1 MKILA
6 IRLCNIAA
14 LAGEQCLDF
23 TQPPLADAPLFAL
36 VGPTGSGKSSVLDAL
51 CLALYGTTP
60 RLQRASHKGR
70 MPQDDITFK
79 DPRNLLRRGAAQ
91 GYAEVDFIGVDDQ
104 AYRARWSV
112 RRARHQASG
121 RLQAAE
127 QSLTRLSDHTL
138 LTQQSNE
145 FKNQLPTYL
154 GLTYEQFSRAVL
166 LAQSEFSA
174 FIQAEDAERSALLE
188 RLTGTELYSRIGQ
201 LAFAQARDAQQ
212 AVKEIEQRLGHQT
225 PLDADTR
232 AALDQHLTEV
242 NAQLAQ
248 LKQQRQALQQAF
260 TWQQQAQQ
268 LNTEK
273 AQRLNALHTAQK
285 DQDQIAPLA
294 QRLQALDQAADI
306 LPQHREHQQLCAQT
320 PALITEQTEQQNII
334 AQYQEAQAQQQQTLT
349 QTEAECQ
356 QAEQALNEA
365 QPKIDAAQHCDYQL
379 TSLTEQHQE
388 LRQRWAQE
396 QAQQAQR
403 WQSLESLCHELGL
416 TTDLEALPDT
426 LAQAI
431 TQLDEQLDST
441 QVNPAY
447 IDFEHPDFEHR
458 DSEHRDSEHAPLRQ
472 VSLDLPLDEETLRT
486 YEQQLETLTPSLQ
499 QAQQLA
505 ELDQQSQALQAQLK
519 QLYQQ
524 LQEDQANEQ
533 QAQERYA
540 QAKPILER
548 QRRLRQ
554 DHIIEL
560 RTQLTPGEPCSV
572 CGSLEHPW
580 ADPER
585 LEAAL
590 TQLDA
595 DVERQQLD
603 ELSAEVERCHTQ
615 RLRSESHLN
624 SVETQ
629 DQQLATRRQSLSQ
642 TWQYQ
647 LPRHCQGARQADDPV
662 QWLTTQQQRLRN
674 QRDQLRQLLEVQR
687 AQQQQRLK
695 LQTHRQHLAQVQ
707 TQLTQYQ
714 EQEQACQALQKRL
727 EQNRENQTNLNTQ
740 RQTLLGEYDTVSQWQ
755 HQLQQRRNA
764 AQTQWREAEKALQ
777 DTQLTLTRLES
788 NHQHL
793 TERLSQQQDRIAELN
808 NACQTWLAQHPDV
821 TSADLDRLLLDM
833 PQAEQWRQQWQAAQ
847 TQTQQAQARLDDAQ
861 ERWAQHQANA
871 PVAADQTDLTQQ
883 LSDIDHQVE
892 TLDEQRLQ
900 DYSQI
905 QQDDQ
910 QRAAQKQLSEALNQ
924 ARQTYHRWQRLN
936 EVIGDREG
944 KTFRT
949 MAQSVSLELLLAHA
963 NQQLQHLARR
973 YRLQRGSTPMSLLVL
988 DTEMGD
994 EVRSVHS
1001 LSGGETF
1008 LVSLALALG
1017 LAGMASGHLRIESLF
1032 IDEGFGSLDPQSL
1045 QLAMDALDGLQAQG
1059 RKVGVISH
1067 VQEMHERMPVQIQV
1081 ERQGNGASRLV
1092 VLDE

>member
-60 RLQRASHKGR
+60 RLQRASQKGR
-70 MPQDDITFK
+70 LPQDDITFK
-79 DPRNLLRRGAAQ
+79 DPRNLLRRGTAH
-91 GYAEVDFIGVDDQ
+91 GYAEVDFVGVDDQ

-112 RRARHQASG
+112 RRARQKASG
-121 RLQAAE
+121 RLQAPE
-127 QSLTRLSDHTL
+127 QSLIRLSDHTL
-138 LTQQSNE
+138 LTQQANE

-212 AVKEIEQRLGHQT
+212 AVKEIEQQLGHQA
-225 PLDADTR
+225 PLAADTR
-232 AALDQHLTEV
+232 AALDQHLAEV
-242 NAQLAQ
+242 TTQLAQ
-248 LKQQRQALQQAF
+248 LKQQRQTLQQAL
-260 TWQQQAQQ
+260 TWQQQTQQ
-268 LNTEK
+268 LNTEQ
-273 AQRLNALHTAQK
+273 AQRLEALQAAQK
-285 DQDQIAPLA
+285 AQDQLAPRA
-294 QRLQALDQAADI
+294 RRLQALDQAADI
-306 LPQHREHQQLCAQT
+306 LPQHQEYQQLCEQRPT
-320 PALITEQTEQQNII
+320 LLTQQTEQQQAI
-334 AQYQEAQAQQQQTLT
+334 AEHQVTLHQQQQALT
-349 QTEAECQ
+349 QAQTAY
-356 QAEQALNEA
+356 EQADRAHHKA
-365 QPKIDAAQHCDYQL
+365 QPKIEAAQRCDYQL
-379 TSLTEQHQE
+379 SELNAQHQE
-388 LRQRWAQE
+388 LAQTLAHQ
-396 QAQQAQR
+396 QAQQHQL
-403 WQSLESLCHELGL
+403 WQTL
-416 TTDLEALPDT
+416 TTTCQDLALPTNLEALPDT
-426 LAQAI
+426 LAQALESLDA
-431 TQLDEQLDST
+431 QLHSD
-441 QVNPAY
+441 
-447 IDFEHPDFEHR
+447 PD
-458 DSEHRDSEHAPLRQ
+458 PLHQ
-472 VSLDLPLDEETLRT
+472 TELDLPLDETTLRT
-486 YEQQLETLTPSLQ
+486 YEQQLEGIAPSLQ

-505 ELDQQSQALQAQLK
+505 ELAQQAQALRTQLNH
-519 QLYQQ
+519 LSQQ
-524 LQEDQANEQ
+524 VKDDQAAEQ
-533 QAQERYA
+533 QAREHYTQA
-540 QAKPILER
+540 QPILER

-585 LEAAL
+585 LSAAL
-590 TQLDA
+590 AQLDA

-603 ELSAEVERCHTQ
+603 ELSAQVEQCHTQ
-615 RLRSESHLN
+615 RLHSESHLS

-629 DQQLATRRQSLSQ
+629 AQQLAATQQSLQ
-642 TWQYQ
+642 KTWQYQ
-647 LPRHCQGARQADDPV
+647 LPAHCQGARQAKDPV
-662 QWLTTQQQRLRN
+662 QWLTQQQQQLRA
-674 QRDQLRQLLEVQR
+674 QRDQLRQSLEAQR

-695 LQTHRQHLAQVQ
+695 LQERRQQLERAHTQLAQ
-707 TQLTQYQ
+707 YQ
-714 EQEQACQALQKRL
+714 HQVETCQALQTRL
-727 EQNRENQTNLNTQ
+727 DQNRHTHTEVAAQ
-740 RQTLLGEYDTVSQWQ
+740 RQTLLGEYDSVSQWQ
-755 HQLQQRRNA
+755 HHQQQHRDNA
-764 AQTQWREAEKALQ
+764 QRQYREAEQTLHT
-777 DTQLTLTRLES
+777 TQLALTRLEGDY
-788 NHQHL
+788 QHL
-793 TERLSQQQDRIAELN
+793 TDQLTQQQARIAALE
-808 NACQTWLAQHPDV
+808 AKRQTWLTQHPDV
-821 TSADLDRLLLDM
+821 TLADLDALLIEL
-833 PQAEQWRQQWQAAQ
+833 PHAQQWRQQWQTAQ
-847 TQTQQAQARLDDAQ
+847 SQTQQAQARLDDTQ
-861 ERWAQHQANA
+861 ERLAHHQANA
-871 PVAADQTDLTQQ
+871 PAAADQTDLAEQ
-883 LSDIDHQVE
+883 LNELDSQAH
-892 TLDEQRLQ
+892 TLDEQRLH

-910 QRAAQKQLSEALNQ
+910 QRAAQQQLSAALNE

-949 MAQSVSLELLLAHA
+949 MAQGVSLELLLAHA

-1017 LAGMASGHLRIESLF
+1017 LASMASGHLRIESLF

-1067 VQEMHERMPVQIQV
+1067 VQDMHERMPVQIQV

-1092 VLDE
+1092 VLD